1 MHGKVRSRINHQPST
16 HLLNTPPPHRS
27 HNTAGDTRD
36 PTADPD
42 AAETR
47 THDQDP
53 PSPCLPSSS
62 RPPSRP
68 AMYAA
73 RAAAKYLAG
82 RLCRVKTTDVLMP
95 GRGCRLATLSLWLL
109 LTLMAGT
116 AIPASASR
124 AARYSGKL
132 YSPAVRL
139 ELRSSSSSRTSL
151 SRVGWWWAV
160 RRLSHSP

>member
-1 MHGKVRSRINHQPST
+1 MGPYSAQNSVTGIFR
-16 HLLNTPPPHRS
+16 
-27 HNTAGDTRD
+27 
-36 PTADPD
+36 
-42 AAETR
+42 
-47 THDQDP
+47 
-53 PSPCLPSSS
+53 
-62 RPPSRP
+62 
-68 AMYAA
+68 
-73 RAAAKYLAG
+73 
-82 RLCRVKTTDVLMP
+82 RVKTTDVLMT
-95 GRGCRLATLSLWLL
+95 GRGCRLATLLLWLL